1 MNPWLV
7 IVCVA
12 GAACA
17 ASCGRGQQAPQ
28 ETPAPAKTGVESAQ
42 GATGVVRIDAG
53 MLRDLRMTTARV
65 EQRAT
70 SAEVDLLGEVEV
82 DRDAYAEVAPPID
95 AQVVRLLAGQNSVVR
110 EGDPLAEL
118 RSPELGRARAELM
131 TAETRAQLAARTF
144 ERKRALAAERI
155 VAARELQQA
164 ESELQEA
171 QAALRSVT
179 SALRALGA
187 DPGGGEVPDDPSRFV
202 VRSPIAGTVLERK
215 AVVGQLAQASA
226 PMFRVANLRR
236 VWLTVH
242 AFERDALQLMPK
254 TPVRMTLAAMPGRE
268 FRGNV
273 TLVGR
278 EVDASSRTLDVR
290 VELPNPD
297 GALRPGMSATA
308 HVPLQSGVGAALTV
322 PTAAVQRVGEEW
334 VVFTPMGEG
343 AFQMRS
349 IGRGRDLGDEIEVVR
364 GVSAGDTIVVEG
376 AFLIKA
382 EAEKAVGGDDHEHGN

>member
-1 MNPWLV
+1 MNRWMAMGL
-7 IVCVA
+7 VCVV
-12 GAACA
+12 CA
-17 ASCGRGQQAPQ
+17 ASCGRNQPPPEPA
-28 ETPAPAKTGVESAQ
+28 APAKPDAARAPGSP
-42 GATGVVRIDAG
+42 GVVRIDAG

-65 EQRAT
+65 EQRAAG
-70 SAEVDLLGEVEV
+70 AEVDMLGEVDV

-95 AQVVRLLAGQNSVVR
+95 AQVVRLVAGQNSVVR
-110 EGDPLAEL
+110 EGDALAEL
-118 RSPELGRARAELM
+118 RSPELGRVRAELL
-131 TAETRAQLAARTF
+131 TAETRAQLATRTL

-155 VAARELQQA
+155 VAVRELQQA

-179 SALRALGA
+179 STLRAIGA
-187 DPGGGEVPDDPSRFV
+187 EAAGDGTSADPSRFV
-202 VRSPIAGTVLERK
+202 VRSPIAGTVLERR
-215 AVVGQLAQASA
+215 AVVGQLAQASE

-242 AFERDALQLMPK
+242 AFERDALQLTPK
-254 TPVRMTLAAMPGRE
+254 TPVRITLAAMPGRE

-273 TLVGR
+273 ALVGR

-308 HVPLQSGVGAALTV
+308 HVLLQTGSRPVLTV

-334 VVFTPMGEG
+334 VVFTPAGEG
-343 AFQMRS
+343 AFQMRP

-382 EAEKAVGGDDHEHGN
+382 EAEKAVGGDDHEHGH

>member
-1 MNPWLV
+1 MNRWLV
-7 IVCVA
+7 MVCVA

-17 ASCGRGQQAPQ
+17 ASCGRNQQPPQ
-28 ETPAPAKTGVESAQ
+28 ETPAQAKPGVEA
-42 GATGVVRIDAG
+42 APAAAGVVRIDAG

-65 EQRAT
+65 EQRAAN
-70 SAEVDLLGEVEV
+70 AEVDMLGEVEV

-95 AQVVRLLAGQNSVVR
+95 AHVVRLVAGQNSVVR
-110 EGDPLAEL
+110 EGDALAEL
-118 RSPELGRARAELM
+118 RSPELGRARAELL
-131 TAETRAQLAARTF
+131 TAETRAQLATRNV

-179 SALRALGA
+179 SALRALGVEPA
-187 DPGGGEVPDDPSRFV
+187 GDGTSDDPSRFV

-215 AVVGQLAQASA
+215 AVVGQLAQASEA
-226 PMFRVANLRR
+226 MFRVANLRR

-242 AFERDALQLMPK
+242 AFERDALQLTPK
-254 TPVRMTLAAMPGRE
+254 TPVRITLAAMPGRE

-273 TLVGR
+273 ALVGR

-308 HVPLQSGVGAALTV
+308 HVPLQTGSRPVLTV
-322 PTAAVQRVGEEW
+322 PTASVQRVGEEW
-334 VVFTPMGEG
+334 VVFTPAGEG
-343 AFQMRS
+343 AFQMRP

-382 EAEKAVGGDDHEHGN
+382 EAEKAVGGDDHEHGH